1 MIKSLFDGNKIPKE
15 RIEYVCIACISV
27 DSVLKVDKK
36 SYPQVYL
43 EQCKYKVKK
52 NEIKSF
58 IDYEI
63 DSDSDYE
70 SDSQNVSKK
79 TTFVIK

>member
-1 MIKSLFDGNKIPKE
+1 MLSGDKIPKE
-15 RIEYVCIACISV
+15 RIKYVCIACVSTN
-27 DSVLKVDKK
+27 SVLKVDKK

-43 EQCKYKVKK
+43 EQSKYKIRKRELK
-52 NEIKSF
+52 NF

-70 SDSQNVSKK
+70 SY
-79 TTFVIK
+79 